1 MPVFIEINPNC
12 VEPVNELGFKEDRE
26 NELENLIINNPKI
39 FPVEKISG
47 NVQWIPISK
56 QMTLLDGRLR
66 TDTIGVDD
74 EGVIY
79 VIENKLDSNDDKKRV
94 SQQVRDY
101 AHVLRTMKWDDFL
114 MKINQANKSNGI
126 REQKFNFSGKSLEEV
141 LENTKDLENNLW
153 SKEKAKECFE
163 NIQTNFE
170 IGKFILVISINK
182 ISKPLRISIDGENE
196 VTDENVMSMFALEVN
211 DFITHK
217 GEKIIVTNTYPYD
230 LTELR
235 ERKQHQRTKQNEKEF
250 NKQLLK
256 MDFTDTEKKFISDYY
271 EELKQ
276 LVEHNFEFGTS
287 KIAKILPRF
296 LINDTLKSPISLDA
310 AGKLNLQF
318 ESLHKEDEAKI
329 LDEFIEE
336 LKQIEF
342 IRNKM
347 TESSNIKRT
356 TIRIQ
361 LKDWKPFASEII
373 SILEKVFKKN

>member
-1 MPVFIEINPNC
+1 MPVFIEINSNC

-47 NVQWIPISK
+47 NLQWIPISK

-114 MKINQANKSNGI
+114 MKINQANKSKKI
-126 REQKFNFSGKSLEEV
+126 REQKFSFSGKSLEEV
-141 LENTKDLENNLW
+141 LENTKDLKNDLW
-153 SKEKAKECFE
+153 SKEKSKECFDS
-163 NIQTNFE
+163 IQTNFE
-170 IGKFILVISINK
+170 MGKFMLVISINK

-211 DFITHK
+211 DFLTKK

-235 ERKQHQRTKQNEKEF
+235 EKKQYQRSKQNEKDF
-250 NKQLLK
+250 KKQLSK
-256 MDFTDTEKKFISDYY
+256 MDFTDTEKKFINDYY

-276 LVEHNFEFGTS
+276 LVDHNFEFGS
-287 KIAKILPRF
+287 PKITKILPKF
-296 LINDTLKSPISLDA
+296 LINDVLKSPISLDA
-310 AGKLNLQF
+310 AGKLYLQF
-318 ESLHKEDEAKI
+318 ESLWKEDEAKI

-342 IRNKM
+342 IRNKI
-347 TESSNIKRT
+347 TESSNVKRT

>member
-126 REQKFNFSGKSLEEV
+126 REQKFNFSGKRFL
-141 LENTKDLENNLW
+141 
-153 SKEKAKECFE
+153 
-163 NIQTNFE
+163 
-170 IGKFILVISINK
+170 
-182 ISKPLRISIDGENE
+182 PL
-196 VTDENVMSMFALEVN
+196 F
-211 DFITHK
+211 
-217 GEKIIVTNTYPYD
+217 
-230 LTELR
+230 
-235 ERKQHQRTKQNEKEF
+235 
-250 NKQLLK
+250 
-256 MDFTDTEKKFISDYY
+256 
-271 EELKQ
+271 ELKE
-276 LVEHNFEFGTS
+276 V
-287 KIAKILPRF
+287 
-296 LINDTLKSPISLDA
+296 KS
-310 AGKLNLQF
+310 
-318 ESLHKEDEAKI
+318 
-329 LDEFIEE
+329 
-336 LKQIEF
+336 
-342 IRNKM
+342 
-347 TESSNIKRT
+347 
-356 TIRIQ
+356 
-361 LKDWKPFASEII
+361 
-373 SILEKVFKKN
+373 